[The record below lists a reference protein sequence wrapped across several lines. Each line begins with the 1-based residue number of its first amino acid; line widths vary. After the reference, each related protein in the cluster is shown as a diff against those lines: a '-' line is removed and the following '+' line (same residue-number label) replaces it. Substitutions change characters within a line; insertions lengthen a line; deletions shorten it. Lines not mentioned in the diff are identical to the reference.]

1 MNTILAQISKQMH
14 EALENRLPE
23 VRLTDLEDEGAVFYM
38 NGKNGTA
45 FDWYVNEHFPCFFIF
60 YADKENLGAVK
71 AVLHTDGSLSVY
83 IYGDKG
89 HADPEEINSILPAD
103 DGQLLNM
110 AVLLTENADN
120 KRIWDADIRK
130 LACDGV
136 PNDQAVETFL
146 GLKKFHQPMIERRNM
161 FGMTAII
168 SKRIREGGWKIGY
181 GLREEPTR
189 EGDSGWYFCVGN
201 ENDDYINDASN
212 LELWT
217 IGSVLTYD
225 QGIGEFITAPYG
237 TAIARVDH
245 DRFEI
250 DEPGREIL
258 IEKRNR

>member
-1 MNTILAQISKQMH
+1 MNKILVQISKHMH
-14 EALENRLPE
+14 EALENRLPD
-23 VRLTDLEDEGAVFYM
+23 VRLTDLEDNGAVFYM

-45 FDWYVNEHFPCFFIF
+45 FDWYVNEHFPCFFIY

-71 AVLHTDGSLSVY
+71 AILYTDGSLSVY
-83 IYGDKG
+83 VYGDKG
-89 HADPEEINSILPAD
+89 HADPEEINYIIPTE

-136 PNDQAVETFL
+136 PDTRSVETFL
-146 GLKKFHQPMIERRNM
+146 GLKELHQPMIERRNM

-168 SKRIREGGWKIGY
+168 SKKIREGGWKIGY
-181 GLREEPTR
+181 GMREEPTR
-189 EGDSGWYFCVGN
+189 EGSSGWYFCVGD
-201 ENDDYINDASN
+201 ETDAYINDTSN

-217 IGSVLTYD
+217 IASVLMHD
-225 QGIGEFITAPYG
+225 QELSEFITAPYG
-237 TAIARVDH
+237 TAIVRVDH

-250 DEPGREIL
+250 DEPGKEIL